1 MVVHMRIN
9 KVALAVTALLAASQV
24 QAAGFQ
30 VSEHSASGL
39 GRAFAGEAA
48 IGDDA
53 ASLARNPA
61 LMATFDK
68 AQLSVVGSYVDPDI
82 SVTGVTN
89 PTGGAAS
96 DFDANDVAPA
106 QVVPAM
112 YYIQPI
118 NDKVAVGLAIYS
130 NYGTGTEYPDD
141 YSAGAVAGTTHI
153 ATVNFNPN
161 ISYRVN
167 EQLSL
172 GAGVS
177 LVYATAELQR
187 NAGALGGMIG
197 GDATSNLSD
206 MEGDGYGFGW
216 NVGALYEINKNNRLG
231 ISYKSKVKTELEGEY
246 KGTASASTPAPVGPQ
261 NTVDGTLDIN
271 LPSILEVSGYHKL
284 TDKFAVS
291 YSWMYTT
298 WSDFG
303 DIQANGADCNDTL
316 GGGGQGVCLIK
327 EEDFSNSSRYAIG
340 GEYYLSET
348 VTLRAGYAFDE
359 QAGEATL
366 SIPDTDRNWYT
377 AGVTYK
383 ATPALSFDFAAA
395 LVAGEEIEFDEKI
408 SGSLPADGTF
418 KSSGDAYIYSAQMNY
433 SF

>member
-1 MVVHMRIN
+1 MRIN

-24 QAAGFQ
+24 HAAGFQ

-48 IGDDA
+48 IGDNA

-82 SVTGVTN
+82 SVKGSS
-89 PTGGAAS
+89 AM
-96 DFDANDVAPA
+96 FDATDVAPA
-106 QVVPAM
+106 QAVPAM

-118 NDKVAVGLAIYS
+118 NDQWAAGLAIYS
-130 NYGTGTEYPDD
+130 NYGTGTEYADD
-141 YSAGAVAGTTHI
+141 YMAGAAAGTTHI
-153 ATVNFNPN
+153 MSVNFNPN
-161 ISYRVN
+161 ISYRIN

-177 LVYATAELQR
+177 FVYATAELER
-187 NAGALGGMIG
+187 NAGALGAIISAPA
-197 GDATSNLSD
+197 DTQIAK

-216 NVGALYEINKNNRLG
+216 NVGALYEVNENNRFG
-231 ISYKSKVKTELEGEY
+231 ISYKSKVKTELEGEFT
-246 KGTASASTPAPVGPQ
+246 GLTSNGE
-261 NTVDGTLDIN
+261 VDGTLDLN

-284 TDKFAVS
+284 TEQFAVS
-291 YSWMYTT
+291 YSWQYST

-303 DIQANGADCNDTL
+303 DIVAESPDCA
-316 GGGGQGVCLIK
+316 GGVCLEKK
-327 EEDFSNSSRYAIG
+327 EDYSNSSRYSIG
-340 GEYYLSET
+340 GEYYLSE
-348 VTLRAGYAFDE
+348 VITLRAGYAFDE

-366 SIPDTDRNWYT
+366 SIPDTDRSWYT
-377 AGVTYK
+377 AGLTYK

-395 LVAGEEIEFDEKI
+395 LIAGKEITFEEELQE
-408 SGSLPADGTF
+408 GNHATNQTF
-418 KSSGDAYIYSAQMNY
+418 TSSGDAYIYSAQMNY

>member
-1 MVVHMRIN
+1 MRIN

-24 QAAGFQ
+24 HAAGFQ

-68 AQLSVVGSYVDPDI
+68 AQLSIVGSYVDPDI
-82 SVTGVTN
+82 DVTSATFGD
-89 PTGGAAS
+89 AS
-96 DFDANDVAPA
+96 DVAPA
-106 QVVPAM
+106 QAVPAM

-118 NDKVAVGLAIYS
+118 NEKLAAGLAIYS
-130 NYGTGTEYPDD
+130 NYGTGTEYPED
-141 YSAGAVAGTTHI
+141 YAGNPAAGTTHI
-153 ATVNFNPN
+153 VSVNFNPN
-161 ISYRVN
+161 ISYRIN
-167 EQLSL
+167 DQLSV

-177 LVYATAELQR
+177 FVYATAELKR
-187 NAGALGGMIG
+187 NSGAANI
-197 GDATSNLSD
+197 AD

-216 NVGALYEINKNNRLG
+216 NLGALYEVNENNRFG

-246 KGTASASTPAPVGPQ
+246 KGISTSAASRGDTTAGPLAPFVGQ
-261 NTVDGTLDIN
+261 ETVDGTLDIN

-303 DIQANGADCNDTL
+303 DIVAEGANCNDITT
-316 GGGGQGVCLIK
+316 GTPGVCLEK
-327 EEDFSNSSRYAIG
+327 KEDFSNSSRYAIG
-340 GEYYLSET
+340 TEYYLSEA

-359 QAGEATL
+359 QAGKATM
-366 SIPDTDRNWYT
+366 SIPDTDRTWYT

-383 ATPALSFDFAAA
+383 ASTALSFDFAAA
-395 LVAGEEIEFDEKI
+395 LVAGKEITFIEDVA
-408 SGSLPADGTF
+408 GTDGTF
-418 KSSGDAYIYSAQMNY
+418 TSSGDAYIYSAQMNY

>member
-1 MVVHMRIN
+1 MVVYMRIN

-24 QAAGFQ
+24 HAAGFQ

-68 AQLSVVGSYVDPDI
+68 AQLSIVGSYVSPDI
-82 SVTGVTN
+82 DVKGSSAT
-89 PTGGAAS
+89 
-96 DFDANDVAPA
+96 FDATDVAPA

-118 NDKVAVGLAIYS
+118 NEKVAVGLALYS
-130 NYGTGTEYPDD
+130 NYGTGTEYPSD
-141 YSAGAVAGTTHI
+141 YMAGSVAGTTHI
-153 ATVNFNPN
+153 MSVNFNPN

-177 LVYATAELQR
+177 FVYAAAELKR
-187 NAGALGGMIG
+187 NSGALTPTTPSLN
-197 GDATSNLSD
+197 AAD

-231 ISYKSKVKTELEGEY
+231 ISYKSKVKTKLEGDY
-246 KGTASASTPAPVGPQ
+246 TGTASSTGILGAGYPFTDQ
-261 NTVDGTLDIN
+261 QTVDGTLDIN

-303 DIQANGADCNDTL
+303 DIVAEGDDCGLGL
-316 GGGGQGVCLIK
+316 GGTPGLCLEKK
-327 EEDFSNSSRYAIG
+327 EDYSNSSRYSVG
-340 GEYYLSET
+340 GEYYLSEV

-366 SIPDTDRNWYT
+366 SIPDTDRQWYT
-377 AGVTYK
+377 AGITYK
-383 ATPALSFDFAAA
+383 ATQALSFDFAAA
-395 LVAGEEIEFDEKI
+395 LVSGKKITFEEELQEGN
-408 SGSLPADGTF
+408 SATNSTF
-418 KSSGDAYIYSAQMNY
+418 TSSGDAWIYSAQMNY

>member
-1 MVVHMRIN
+1 MRIT
-9 KVALAVTALLAASQV
+9 KVAFAVTALLAASQV
-24 QAAGFQ
+24 NAAGFQ

-48 IGDDA
+48 LGDDA

-82 SVTGVTN
+82 DVTSTSGN
-89 PTGGAAS
+89 A
-96 DFDANDVAPA
+96 DDIAPA
-106 QVVPAM
+106 QAVPAM

-118 NDKVAVGLAIYS
+118 SDKFAAGLGIYS
-130 NYGTGTEYPDD
+130 NYGTGTEYPDT
-141 YSAGAVAGTTHI
+141 YNGTIAGTTHI
-153 ATVNFNPN
+153 ATVSFNPN
-161 ISYRVN
+161 VSYRLN
-167 EQLSL
+167 EQLSF
-172 GAGVS
+172 GAGINMI
-177 LVYATAELQR
+177 YATAELQR
-187 NAGALGGMIG
+187 FKDLSALSAFGGSATHNAA
-197 GDATSNLSD
+197 D

-246 KGTASASTPAPVGPQ
+246 TGFSSRSSTAGPIGGITSSQ

-271 LPSILEVSGYHKL
+271 LPSILELSGYHKL
-284 TDKFAVS
+284 TDKFALS

-303 DIQANGADCNDTL
+303 DIVAKGADCNDDTS
-316 GGGGQGVCLIK
+316 GGGQGVCLVK
-327 EEDFSNSSRYAIG
+327 EEDFSDSSRYAIG
-340 GEYYLSET
+340 GEYYLSQA

-359 QAGEATL
+359 QAGESTL
-366 SIPDTDRNWYT
+366 AIPDTDRQWYT

-383 ATPALSFDFAAA
+383 ASDALSFDFGAA
-395 LVAGEEIEFDEKI
+395 LVAGKEITFEE
-408 SGSLPADGTF
+408 SGSSFT
-418 KSSGDAYIYSAQMNY
+418 SSGDAYIYSAQMNY

>member
-1 MVVHMRIN
+1 MRIN

-24 QAAGFQ
+24 NAAGFQ

-68 AQLSVVGSYVDPDI
+68 AQLSVAASYVSPDVDI
-82 SVTGVTN
+82 EGQSNLG
-89 PTGGAAS
+89 PLPKEY
-96 DFDANDVAPA
+96 FDAEDIAPS
-106 QVVPAM
+106 QIVPAM

-118 NDKVAVGLAIYS
+118 NDKFAAGLAIYS
-130 NYGTGTEYPDD
+130 NYGTGTEYSND
-141 YSAGAVAGTTHI
+141 YMAGPSAGKTSI
-153 ATVNFNPN
+153 MSVNFNPN

-177 LVYATAELQR
+177 VVYATAELER
-187 NAGALGGMIG
+187 NIGALGVINGLKPSVN
-197 GDATSNLSD
+197 AAK

-216 NVGALYEINKNNRLG
+216 NLGALYEVNENNRFG
-231 ISYKSKVKTELEGEY
+231 ISYKSKVKTELKGEY
-246 KGTASASTPAPVGPQ
+246 TGTASSGNAHLMGVTRP
-261 NTVDGTLDIN
+261 VDGTLDIN

-291 YSWMYTT
+291 YSWQYST

-303 DIQANGADCNDTL
+303 DIIAESAGCDSTAS
-316 GGGGQGVCLIK
+316 GGSKGVCLEKK
-327 EEDFSNSSRYAIG
+327 EDYKDSSRYAIG
-340 GEYYLSET
+340 GEYYLSEA

-366 SIPDTDRNWYT
+366 SIPDTDRQWYT
-377 AGVTYK
+377 AGLTYK
-383 ATPALSFDFAAA
+383 ATKALSFDLAAA
-395 LVAGEEIEFDEKI
+395 LVAGKKITFDER
-408 SGSLPADGTF
+408 LAEADPASTITLT
-418 KSSGDAYIYSAQMNY
+418 SSGDAWIYSAQMNY

>member
-1 MVVHMRIN
+1 MVVYMRIN

-48 IGDDA
+48 IGDNA

-68 AQLSVVGSYVDPDI
+68 AQLSVVGSFVSPEID
-82 SVTGVTN
+82 VTSTMGN
-89 PTGGAAS
+89 A
-96 DFDANDVAPA
+96 DDVAPS

-118 NDKVAVGLAIYS
+118 NDQWAAGLAIYS
-130 NYGTGTEYPDD
+130 NYGVGTEYQDD
-141 YSAGAVAGTTHI
+141 YIAGSAAGTTSI
-153 ATVNFNPN
+153 MSVNFNPN

-167 EQLSL
+167 EQLSF

-177 LVYATAELQR
+177 LVYATAELDR
-187 NAGALGGMIG
+187 NAGVSMGPVTPS
-197 GDATSNLSD
+197 TSVAK

-216 NVGALYEINKNNRLG
+216 NLGALYEVNENNRFG

-246 KGTASASTPAPVGPQ
+246 TGTSSSPLHLAGVTK
-261 NTVDGTLDIN
+261 TVDGELDVN

-284 TDKFAVS
+284 SDKFAVS
-291 YSWMYTT
+291 YSWQYST

-303 DIQANGADCNDTL
+303 DIVATSVDSADCND
-316 GGGGQGVCLIK
+316 GIAQGQCLLK
-327 EEDFSNSSRYAIG
+327 EEDYSDSSRYAIG
-340 GEYYLSET
+340 GEYYLSEA
-348 VTLRAGYAFDE
+348 VTIRAGYAFDE
-359 QAGEATL
+359 QAGKSTL

-383 ATPALSFDFAAA
+383 ASPALSFDFAAA
-395 LVAGEEIEFDEKI
+395 LVAGKEITFDEEVPVT
-408 SGSLPADGTF
+408 GTTGTF
-418 KSSGDAYIYSAQMNY
+418 TSSGDAYIYSAQMNY

>member
-1 MVVHMRIN
+1 MVVYMRIN

-24 QAAGFQ
+24 HAAGFQ

-68 AQLSVVGSYVDPDI
+68 AQLSIVGSYVDPDI
-82 SVTGVTN
+82 SVKGSS
-89 PTGGAAS
+89 AM
-96 DFDANDVAPA
+96 FDADDVAPA
-106 QVVPAM
+106 QAVPAM
-112 YYIQPI
+112 YYIQPL
-118 NDKVAVGLAIYS
+118 NEKVAVGLAIYS
-130 NYGTGTEYPDD
+130 NYGTGTEYKDD
-141 YSAGAVAGTTHI
+141 YMAGAAAGTTTI

-161 ISYRVN
+161 ISYRIN

-177 LVYATAELQR
+177 FVYATAELER
-187 NAGALGGMIG
+187 NVGLLGLIPGTPLTGAPADMKI
-197 GDATSNLSD
+197 AE

-216 NVGALYEINKNNRLG
+216 NVGALYEVNENNRFG
-231 ISYKSKVKTELEGEY
+231 ISYKSKVKTELEGEF
-246 KGTASASTPAPVGPQ
+246 KGVSTTTPGA
-261 NTVDGTLDIN
+261 TVDGTLDLN

-284 TDKFAVS
+284 TNKFAVS
-291 YSWMYTT
+291 YSWQYST

-303 DIQANGADCNDTL
+303 DIVAESPDCA
-316 GGGGQGVCLIK
+316 GGVCLEKK
-327 EEDFSNSSRYAIG
+327 EDYSNSSRYSVG
-340 GEYYLSET
+340 GEYYLSE
-348 VTLRAGYAFDE
+348 VITLRAGYAFDE

-366 SIPDTDRNWYT
+366 SIPDTDRQWYT
-377 AGVTYK
+377 AGLTYK

-395 LVAGEEIEFDEKI
+395 LVAGKEITFEEELIEGVTATGQSF
-408 SGSLPADGTF
+408 T
-418 KSSGDAYIYSAQMNY
+418 SSGDAYIYSAQMNY

>member
-1 MVVHMRIN
+1 MRIN

-68 AQLSVVGSYVDPDI
+68 AQLSVVASYVSPD
-82 SVTGVTN
+82 VDVKGVSN
-89 PTGGAAS
+89 PIGSAS
-96 DFDANDVAPA
+96 DLDANDVAPA

-118 NDKVAVGLAIYS
+118 NDKFAAGLAIYS
-130 NYGTGTEYPDD
+130 NYGTGTEYDTN
-141 YSAGAVAGTTHI
+141 YAAGSAAGNTSI
-153 ATVNFNPN
+153 MSVNFNPN
-161 ISYRVN
+161 VSYRVN

-177 LVYATAELQR
+177 VVYATAELQR
-187 NAGALGGMIG
+187 HAGANGFTLPK
-197 GDATSNLSD
+197 DANIAK
-206 MEGDGYGFGW
+206 MEGDGYGYGW
-216 NVGALYEINKNNRLG
+216 NLGALYEVNENNRLG
-231 ISYKSKVKTELEGEY
+231 ISYKSKVKTELKGEFT
-246 KGTASASTPAPVGPQ
+246 GMASANNPASPLSPQ
-261 NTVDGTLDIN
+261 KTVDGNLDIN

-303 DIQANGADCNDTL
+303 DIIAKSDNPTDCTSTAGA
-316 GGGGQGVCLIK
+316 GVCLEK
-327 EEDFSNSSRYAIG
+327 KEDFNNSSRYAVG
-340 GEYYLSET
+340 GEYYLSEV
-348 VTLRAGYAFDE
+348 VTLRAGYAYDE

-366 SIPDTDRNWYT
+366 SIPDTDRQWYT

-383 ATPALSFDFAAA
+383 ASQALSFDLAAA
-395 LVAGEEIEFDEKI
+395 FV
-408 SGSLPADGTF
+408 SGKDITF
-418 KSSGDAYIYSAQMNY
+418 KEEVPLAGSNAAFRSSGDAYIYSAQMNY

>member
-1 MVVHMRIN
+1 MVVYMRIN

-24 QAAGFQ
+24 HAAGFQ

-68 AQLSVVGSYVDPDI
+68 AQLSIVGSYVDPDI
-82 SVTGVTN
+82 NVESSAYGN
-89 PTGGAAS
+89 AE
-96 DFDANDVAPA
+96 DIAPA

-141 YSAGAVAGTTHI
+141 YAAGAVAGTTSI

-177 LVYATAELQR
+177 FVYATAELKR
-187 NAGALGGMIG
+187 NAGDLAPLLSGGALTDPTMNI
-197 GDATSNLSD
+197 AD

-246 KGTASASTPAPVGPQ
+246 TGIASSTGASLTPLLNQ
-261 NTVDGTLDIN
+261 QKVDGTLDIN

-284 TDKFAVS
+284 TNKFAVS
-291 YSWMYTT
+291 YSWQYST

-303 DIQANGADCNDTL
+303 DIVAEGAGCTNVAVT
-316 GGGGQGVCLIK
+316 GATPGVCLEKK
-327 EEDFSNSSRYAIG
+327 EDYSDSSRYSVG

-348 VTLRAGYAFDE
+348 ITLRAGYAFDE
-359 QAGEATL
+359 QAGKATL
-366 SIPDTDRNWYT
+366 SIPDTDRKWYT
-377 AGVTYK
+377 AGMTYK

-395 LVAGEEIEFDEKI
+395 LVAGEEIEFEEELTTGM
-408 SGSLPADGTF
+408 SGTF

>member
-1 MVVHMRIN
+1 MRIN

-48 IGDDA
+48 IGDNA

-68 AQLSVVGSYVDPDI
+68 AQLSVVGSYVSPDI
-82 SVTGVTN
+82 DVTSTMGN
-89 PTGGAAS
+89 A
-96 DFDANDVAPA
+96 DDVAPA

-118 NDKVAVGLAIYS
+118 NDQWAAGLAIYS
-130 NYGTGTEYPDD
+130 NYGVGTEYSND
-141 YSAGAVAGTTHI
+141 YIAGSAAGTTSI
-153 ATVNFNPN
+153 MSVNFNPN
-161 ISYRVN
+161 VSYRIN

-177 LVYATAELQR
+177 LVYASAELDR
-187 NAGALGGMIG
+187 NAGISKGPVTPT
-197 GDATSNLSD
+197 TSVAS

-216 NVGALYEINKNNRLG
+216 NLGALYEVNENNRFG

-246 KGTASASTPAPVGPQ
+246 TGTSSSRLHLAGVTK
-261 NTVDGTLDIN
+261 TVDGELDVN

-284 TDKFAVS
+284 SDKFAVS
-291 YSWMYTT
+291 YSWQYST

-303 DIQANGADCNDTL
+303 DIVATSVDSADCND
-316 GGGGQGVCLIK
+316 GIAQGQCLLK
-327 EEDFSNSSRYAIG
+327 EEDYSDSSRYAIG
-340 GEYYLSET
+340 GEYYLSEA
-348 VTLRAGYAFDE
+348 VTIRAGYAFDE
-359 QAGEATL
+359 QAGKSTL

-377 AGVTYK
+377 AGMTYK
-383 ATPALSFDFAAA
+383 ASPALSFDFAAA
-395 LVAGEEIEFDEKI
+395 LVAGKEITFDEAI
-408 SGSLPADGTF
+408 PVTGTTGTF
-418 KSSGDAYIYSAQMNY
+418 TSSGDAYIYSAQMNY

>member
-30 VSEHSASGL
+30 ASEHSASGL

-48 IGDDA
+48 IGVDA

-68 AQLSVVGSYVDPDI
+68 AQLSVVGSYVSPDVD
-82 SVTGVTN
+82 VTSAVGN
-89 PTGGAAS
+89 A
-96 DFDANDVAPA
+96 DDVAPGIA
-106 QVVPAM
+106 VPGM

-118 NDKVAVGLAIYS
+118 NDQWAAGLAIYS
-130 NYGTGTEYPDD
+130 NYGIGTEYPDD
-141 YSAGAVAGTTHI
+141 YAAGPVAGTTNI
-153 ATVNFNPN
+153 VTVNFNPN
-161 ISYRVN
+161 ISYRIN

-177 LVYATAELQR
+177 LVYATAELER
-187 NAGALGGMIG
+187 NVGFTGTALPQNTN
-197 GDATSNLSD
+197 AAS

-216 NVGALYEINKNNRLG
+216 NVGALYEINQNNRLG
-231 ISYKSKVKTELEGEY
+231 VSYKSKVKMELEGDY
-246 KGTASASTPAPVGPQ
+246 KGTSTSAASRGETAPTNPQGPFMNQ
-261 NTVDGTLDIN
+261 KTVDGNLDIK

-284 TDKFAVS
+284 SEKFAVS

-303 DIQANGADCNDTL
+303 DIVATGADCNDIT
-316 GGGGQGVCLIK
+316 GAGAGTCLVK

-340 GEYYLSET
+340 GEYYLSEAF
-348 VTLRAGYAFDE
+348 TLRAGYALDE
-359 QAGEATL
+359 QAGESTL
-366 SIPDTDRNWYT
+366 AIPDTDRHWYT

-383 ATPALSFDFAAA
+383 ASPTLSFDFAGA
-395 LVAGEEIEFDEKI
+395 LVAGDDITFEEGGNSF
-408 SGSLPADGTF
+408 T
-418 KSSGDAYIYSAQMNY
+418 SSGDAYIYAAQMNY

>member
-1 MVVHMRIN
+1 MRIN

-24 QAAGFQ
+24 HAAGFQ

-82 SVTGVTN
+82 SVKGVTGY
-89 PTGGAAS
+89 PLAGISAS
-96 DFDANDVAPA
+96 DLDADDVAPA

-112 YYIQPI
+112 YYIQPL
-118 NDKVAVGLAIYS
+118 NEKVAVGLAIYS
-130 NYGTGTEYPDD
+130 NYGTGTEYKDD
-141 YSAGAVAGTTHI
+141 YAGGSAAGTTHI
-153 ATVNFNPN
+153 MSVNFNPN
-161 ISYRVN
+161 VSYRIN

-177 LVYATAELQR
+177 FVYATAELER
-187 NAGALGGMIG
+187 NAGAG
-197 GDATSNLSD
+197 ATPAMQIAK

-216 NVGALYEINKNNRLG
+216 NVGALYEVNDNNRFG
-231 ISYKSKVKTELEGEY
+231 ISYKSKVKAELEGKFTGLTSNQKE
-246 KGTASASTPAPVGPQ
+246 
-261 NTVDGTLDIN
+261 VDGTLDLN

-284 TDKFAVS
+284 TEQFAVS
-291 YSWMYTT
+291 YSWQYST

-303 DIQANGADCNDTL
+303 DIVAESVNPADCND
-316 GGGGQGVCLIK
+316 GIKQGQCLLK
-327 EEDFSNSSRYAIG
+327 EEDYSNSSRYSVG
-340 GEYYLSET
+340 GEYYLSEA

-359 QAGEATL
+359 QAGKATM
-366 SIPDTDRNWYT
+366 SIPDTDRQWYT
-377 AGVTYK
+377 AGLTYK

-395 LVAGEEIEFDEKI
+395 LVAGKEITFEEE
-408 SGSLPADGTF
+408 LPAIGNKSVKVT
-418 KSSGDAYIYSAQMNY
+418 SSGDAFIYSAQMNY

>member
-1 MVVHMRIN
+1 MRIN

-24 QAAGFQ
+24 HAAGFQ

-68 AQLSVVGSYVDPDI
+68 AQLSVVGSYVSPDI
-82 SVTGVTN
+82 DITSTT
-89 PTGGAAS
+89 TEGAS
-96 DFDANDVAPA
+96 DVAPA
-106 QVVPAM
+106 QAVPAM

-118 NDKVAVGLAIYS
+118 NDKFAAGLAIYS
-130 NYGTGTEYPDD
+130 NYGTGTEYADD
-141 YSAGAVAGTTHI
+141 YINGTAAGTTHI
-153 ATVNFNPN
+153 VSVNFNPN
-161 ISYRVN
+161 VSYRVN

-177 LVYATAELQR
+177 FVYATAELQR
-187 NAGALGGMIG
+187 NIGTNPLGAPESSSV
-197 GDATSNLSD
+197 AD

-216 NVGALYEINKNNRLG
+216 NLGALYEFNKNNRVG

-246 KGTASASTPAPVGPQ
+246 KGTESASNPADPIGSQ
-261 NTVDGTLDIN
+261 QTIDGTLDIN

-303 DIQANGADCNDTL
+303 NIEAMDTSGNIL
-316 GGGGQGVCLIK
+316 LEK
-327 EEDFSNSSRYAIG
+327 EEDFSNSSRYAVG
-340 GEYYLSET
+340 AEYYLSEAF
-348 VTLRAGYAFDE
+348 TLRAGYAFDE
-359 QAGEATL
+359 QAGKATL
-366 SIPDTDRNWYT
+366 SIPDTDRSWYT

-383 ATPALSFDFAAA
+383 ASSALSFDFAAA
-395 LVAGEEIEFDEKI
+395 LVAGKEITFDETVP
-408 SGSLPADGTF
+408 GALPVFDRTETF
-418 KSSGDAYIYSAQMNY
+418 TSSGDAWIYSAQMNY